1 MNPARLKAMPRQA
14 VILFSDIIHSS
25 VFSDTLGL
33 VDYDLFLEDFQKTMF
48 DAKQRVFHL
57 TKADERHGS

>member
-1 MNPARLKAMPRQA
+1 MNSTPQKAVPKQA

-33 VDYDLFLEDFQKTMF
+33 IDYDMFLEEFQKTMF
-48 DAKQRVFHL
+48 DAKKGF
-57 TKADERHGS
+57 